1 MLNYRKPI
9 IKNYFPQHLGIISE
23 IAEMYLNLSVLNGDE
38 NILEPLVQRK
48 DHEFSNHQ
56 LM

>member
-23 IAEMYLNLSVLNGDE
+23 IAEIYLNLSVLNGDE

>member
-9 IKNYFPQHLGIISE
+9 IKNYFPQHLSIISE
-23 IAEMYLNLSVLNGDE
+23 IAEIYLNLSVLNGDE
-38 NILEPLVQRK
+38 NILEPLAQRK